1 MHTFRKALRIK
12 NFRYQFFT
20 HLQPIIKIMTQA
32 ILMLINISQRL
43 RQGSTWV
50 GCQYLRENRNILHIA
65 EMAWIQPSLEYI
77 TMHDASAVG
86 DIQRLVYQIGP
97 DPIHWP

>member
-1 MHTFRKALRIK
+1 M
-12 NFRYQFFT
+12 
-20 HLQPIIKIMTQA
+20 
-32 ILMLINISQRL
+32 
-43 RQGSTWV
+43 V